1 MPHVIRPK
9 AKTMTLPIVRT
20 VADLRAHVAGWRR
33 QGLRIGLVP
42 TMGALHDGHLTLVR
56 HARTRAD
63 RVVASV
69 FVNPTQF
76 GPNEDFSLYPRDET
90 GDAAKLAAA
99 GCDLLFA
106 PDASMMYPP
115 GFSTAIDVGPVTR
128 RWEGACR
135 PGHFQGVA
143 TVVAKLLLQAGPD
156 VACFGEKD
164 YQQLCLIR
172 QLVRDL
178 DIPVAIDGV
187 PTVREADGLA
197 LSSRNA
203 YLTADQR
210 QVAGQLNHVMREV
223 IARLL
228 AGADVAQSVA
238 AGEAALLGLGFAAID
253 YLAVVDAA
261 TLEPLGAL
269 SGRSARLICTAR
281 LGGVRLLDN
290 MPVT

>member
-1 MPHVIRPK
+1 MS
-9 AKTMTLPIVRT
+9 LPIVRT
-20 VADLRAHVAGWRR
+20 VADLRAQVSAWKS
-33 QGLRIGLVP
+33 QGLRVALVP

-56 HARTRAD
+56 RGRERAD
-63 RVVASV
+63 RVIATV

-76 GPNEDFSLYPRDET
+76 GPNEDFARYPRDEA
-90 GDAAKLAAA
+90 GDAAKLASA

-106 PDASMMYPP
+106 PTVEVMYPA

-128 RWEGACR
+128 RWEGAFR

-143 TVVAKLLLQAGPD
+143 TVVTKLLLQAGAD

-164 YQQLCLIR
+164 YQQLCTIR

-203 YLTADQR
+203 YLSADQR
-210 QVAGQLNHVMREV
+210 QVAGQLNRIMRDAV
-223 IARLL
+223 ARLATEPP
-228 AGADVAQSVA
+228 AGVLEQATAAILA
-238 AGEAALLGLGFAAID
+238 AGFTAVD
-253 YLAVVDAA
+253 YLAFVDAA
-261 TLEPLGAL
+261 TLEPLDQP
-269 SGRSARLICTAR
+269 GRGRLICTAR
-281 LGGVRLLDN
+281 LGSVRLLDN
-290 MPVT
+290 MPVD